1 MARKI
6 AKPVD
11 KARNGR
17 ELATGIRHCVS
28 CGRQIDWNSEV
39 CPYCGH
45 DFQKAISAI
54 QGGSPL
60 EETLSGGVRAVVYGV
75 SVLFPIVG
83 FLLGGYLMSRPS
95 PQVYKVGKVCVFLA
109 FVPTLLLLGLGFV
122 ASGLT

>member
-6 AKPVD
+6 VKPVD
-11 KARNGR
+11 EERKEG
-17 ELATGIRHCVS
+17 ELATGARHCVS
-28 CGRQIDWNSEV
+28 CGRQIEWNSEG

-45 DFQKAISAI
+45 DFQKAISAVH
-54 QGGSPL
+54 QNSPM
-60 EETLSGGVRAVVYGV
+60 EETLSGGIRAVVYGV

-109 FVPTLLLLGLGFV
+109 FVPTLLLLGLGFI